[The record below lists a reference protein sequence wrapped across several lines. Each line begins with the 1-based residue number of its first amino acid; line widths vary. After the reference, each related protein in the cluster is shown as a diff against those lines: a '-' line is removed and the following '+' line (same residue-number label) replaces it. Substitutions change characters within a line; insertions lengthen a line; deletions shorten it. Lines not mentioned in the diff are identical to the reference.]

1 MNNVITI
8 GDTKYVVRKSFPF
21 SKVKDEDGLKD
32 ILHFYKADTL
42 LRENKSQQFV
52 LAMKIDDATIISET
66 EIQKEIINETIEVE

>member
-8 GDTKYVVRKSFPF
+8 GDTKYVIRKSFPF
-21 SKVKDEDGLKD
+21 SKVKDESGLQD

-52 LAMKIDDATIISET
+52 LAMRIDDVTVISET
-66 EIQKEIINETIEVE
+66 EIQKEIINEIIEVE

>member
-21 SKVKDEDGLKD
+21 SKVKDESGLQD